1 MKEKGLFITFEGIDG
16 SGKTTQL
23 QLLYEKLLAMNK
35 PVIRLREPGSTEL
48 GEKIRNVISDKY
60 IEISD
65 YAELLL
71 FFASRVQLIKE
82 SINPAL
88 EEGKIVLCDRFNDAT
103 IAYQSYGR
111 GVPLDIA
118 STLEK
123 LFILPLKPDVTFL
136 LDCRYET
143 AVKRMNSRPNQ
154 TRIELLD
161 KTFFKKVK
169 NGYLGLAKNEPERF
183 VVINAD
189 EDIMSIHENKIM
201 FFLKD
206 KGYVS
211 A

>member
-23 QLLYEKLLAMNK
+23 ELLYEKLLAMHK

-143 AVKRMNSRPNQ
+143 AVKRMSSRANQ

>member
-23 QLLYEKLLAMNK
+23 ELLYEKLLAMNK

-82 SINPAL
+82 SITPAL

-111 GVPLDIA
+111 GLPLDIA

-143 AVKRMNSRPNQ
+143 AVKRMSSRANQ

-169 NGYLGLAKNEPERF
+169 NGYLELAKNEPERF